1 MSSSSIRAN
10 IVAVHVVAP
19 PVVKDLFEDGMRFG
33 SQSDSI
39 EADFSYAFSYG
50 TSSQGSTARC
60 PVRNG
65 RGAGHSLDVD
75 GFKLSLIAME
85 RAQEA
90 DLYDIKQCSE
100 VLYPLAEEVLRR
112 EFPDAARVFVF
123 DHVTRNASRAS
134 AERASARKTSMLAD
148 GYVAQV
154 HGDYTVRSG
163 FSRARQLFESHETPE
178 RLERA
183 LRGRFAFVNVWVPLA
198 TVKRDPLGL
207 LEWHSQRPQDVRTVR
222 IIFPHRVGEVYRV
235 AHSPTQRWV
244 YYPEMECGEC
254 LVFKVFDSATDG
266 RARFSL
272 HSAFEDPT
280 SPPDAPARESVE
292 LRCIVFFDELPESF
306 ASGFVAPH
314 LAEGSADRLDVSPE
328 RIEIEPASDEW

>member
-10 IVAVHVVAP
+10 VVAAHVIAAA
-19 PVVKDLFEDGMRFG
+19 VVEELFEGETRFDFP
-33 SQSDSI
+33 SDSI
-39 EADFSYAFSYG
+39 EADFSYAYSFRGSG
-50 TSSQGSTARC
+50 QGSTARC
-60 PVRNG
+60 TVRNG
-65 RGAGHSLDVD
+65 RGANHSLEVD
-75 GFKLSLIAME
+75 GFKLSTLALE
-85 RAQEA
+85 RTEGA
-90 DLYDIKQCSE
+90 DLYDVKQCSE

-112 EFPDAARVFVF
+112 EFPDASKVFVF

-134 AERASARKTSMLAD
+134 AERGSGSKTSMLAD

-178 RLERA
+178 RMEQA

-207 LEWHSQRPQDVRTVR
+207 LQWNSQRPQDVRTIRLV
-222 IIFPHRVGEVYRV
+222 FPHRVGEVYRV
-235 AHSPTQRWV
+235 AHSPAHRWV
-244 YYPEMECGEC
+244 YYPEMERGEC

-280 SPPDAPARESVE
+280 SPPDAPARASVE
-292 LRCIVFFDELPESF
+292 LRCVLFFDELPESF

-328 RIEIEPASDEW
+328 RVEIAPASDEW

>member
-10 IVAVHVVAP
+10 VVAAHVIAA
-19 PVVKDLFEDGMRFG
+19 PVVEDLFEGGMRFG

-39 EADFSYAFSYG
+39 EADFSYAFSYSG
-50 TSSQGSTARC
+50 SSQGSTARC
-60 PVRNG
+60 AVRNG
-65 RGAGHSLDVD
+65 RGANHSLEVD
-75 GFKLSLIAME
+75 GFKLSMLAME
-85 RAQEA
+85 RAEDA
-90 DLYDIKQCSE
+90 DLYDMKQCSE

-112 EFPDAARVFVF
+112 EFPDAGKVFVF

-134 AERASARKTSMLAD
+134 AERGSTSKTSMLAD

-178 RLERA
+178 RLEQA

-207 LEWHSQRPQDVRTVR
+207 LQWNSQRPQDVRTIRV
-222 IIFPHRVGEVYRV
+222 IFPHRVGEVYRV
-235 AHSPTQRWV
+235 AHSPAQRWV
-244 YYPEMECGEC
+244 YYPEMERGEC

-292 LRCIVFFDELPESF
+292 LRCVVFFDELPESF

-314 LAEGSADRLDVSPE
+314 LTEGSADRLDVSPE
-328 RIEIEPASDEW
+328 RIEIAPASDEW